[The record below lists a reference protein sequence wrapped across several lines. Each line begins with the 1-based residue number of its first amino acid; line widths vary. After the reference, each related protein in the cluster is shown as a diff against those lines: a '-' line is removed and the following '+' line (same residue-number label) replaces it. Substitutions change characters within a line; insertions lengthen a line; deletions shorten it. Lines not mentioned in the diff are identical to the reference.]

1 LKNAAAQQVT
11 GGLRFGVLGPLR
23 VERDGVPVPLP
34 RSAVLRGLLG
44 ALLLGGGQPVPPGR
58 LISLVWTD
66 ERAVRRQSLQV
77 GICRLR
83 EWLTDLA
90 GDGGPVVG
98 HGGGGYH
105 LAVDPAAIDLCR
117 FRDLV
122 AAAAG
127 QGDPARRHDM
137 LERAVGLCR
146 GPVLADLSAPAGAD
160 PLLRSADQAV
170 RDATLMLADGAL
182 KLGRLTVAVT
192 QVAAIAQAHPLD
204 EPLHARLI
212 DLLAAAGRPAEA
224 LSSYE
229 ALRARLGEELGVS
242 PSVDVQRAYLAVLAA
257 DRVLPPAPRAAAEPV
272 SPPRPS
278 LLPPDSADLVG
289 RDCAA
294 DRLCRLLTE
303 PRRPTALPVAAVS
316 GPPGV
321 GKTALAVSVGH
332 RLRDRFPD
340 GQLYVDLRGEGPDP
354 AVPADVLGRFLRAL
368 GVPIAEIPCGL
379 DERAELYRELV
390 ADRRVLVVLDDAAD
404 HAQVRPLLPG
414 GPGCAVLVTARRALP
429 ALGSARLRLDVLED
443 PPALELLGRIA
454 GPERVAAEPAA
465 AAALVEACGR
475 LPLALR
481 IAAGRLARRP
491 HRPVSWLVERLADD
505 ATRLDELELDDL
517 AVRPALAR
525 GYAGLDA
532 EASRLLRRLALLN
545 RSEFG
550 AWTAAA
556 LLDVPDERGDDAL
569 ERLVEAQLAD
579 VAGTS
584 PDGQLRY
591 RLPDLVRAYAHE
603 RATELEP
610 AADADAAVGRVFAG
624 WLLRHVI
631 RPTKAPIRGPWPVP
645 ARAARDDLLDA
656 AS

>member
-1 LKNAAAQQVT
+1 LKSAAAQQAT

-23 VERDGVPVPLP
+23 VERNGVPVPLP

-83 EWLTDLA
+83 EWLADLA
-90 GDGGPVVG
+90 GDGAGPVVG

-117 FRDLV
+117 FRELV
-122 AAAAG
+122 ASAVL
-127 QGDPARRHDM
+127 QRDPVRRHD
-137 LERAVGLCR
+137 LLTRAVGLCR
-146 GPVLADLSAPAGAD
+146 GPVLADLATPAGAD
-160 PLLRSADQAV
+160 PLLRAADEAV
-170 RDATLMLADGAL
+170 RDAALMLADGAL
-182 KLGRLTVAVT
+182 ELARPSTAVAPVT
-192 QVAAIAQAHPLD
+192 RIAQAHPLD
-204 EPLHARLI
+204 EPLQARLI

-229 ALRARLGEELGVS
+229 ALRARLGDELGVS
-242 PSVDVQRAYLAVLAA
+242 PSVEVQRAYLAVLAA
-257 DRVLPPAPRAAAEPV
+257 DQVLPPEPRPAAEPAT
-272 SPPRPS
+272 PPRPG

-289 RDCAA
+289 RDCEA
-294 DRLCRLLTE
+294 DRLRRMLTE
-303 PRRPTALPVAAVS
+303 PHRATALPVAVVS

-321 GKTALAVSVGH
+321 GKTALAVRVGH
-332 RLRDRFPD
+332 RLRDHFPD
-340 GQLYVDLRGEGPDP
+340 GQLYVDLRGDGPEP
-354 AVPADVLGRFLRAL
+354 AAPVSVLGRFLRAL
-368 GVPIAEIPCGL
+368 GVPAERIPCGL
-379 DERAELYRELV
+379 DERAELYRTLL
-390 ADRRVLVVLDDAAD
+390 ADRRVLVVLDDARND
-404 HAQVRPLLPG
+404 AQLRPLLPG

-429 ALGSARLRLDVLED
+429 GLGSGRLRLDVLD
-443 PPALELLGRIA
+443 GTPALDLLGRIA
-454 GPERVAAEPAA
+454 GAERVEADPAA

-491 HRPVSWLVERLADD
+491 HRPVSWLVERLAED
-505 ATRLDELELDDL
+505 ATRLDELVLDDL
-517 AVRPALAR
+517 AVRPALER
-525 GYAGLDA
+525 GYAGLDD
-532 EASRLLRRLALLN
+532 EARALLRRLALLN
-545 RSEFG
+545 KADFG
-550 AWTAAA
+550 AWAAGA
-556 LLDVPDERGDDAL
+556 LLDVADERGDDAL
-569 ERLVEAQLAD
+569 ERLVEAQLVD

-591 RLPDLVRAYAHE
+591 RLPDLVRSYALE
-603 RATELEP
+603 RAAELEP
-610 AADADAAVGRVFAG
+610 PAEADAAVGRVFAG

-631 RPTKAPIRGPWPVP
+631 RPERMPIRGPWKMP
-645 ARAARDDLLDA
+645 AQAPQDLLDA